1 MNQRTAEIGLRMALG
16 AQQGDVWRLIVRE
29 GMTVGLA
36 GIGAGL
42 LGAFLLSRVLA
53 SLLFEVQVHDPVTF
67 LAVPLVLGAVA
78 LAACYVPARKAS
90 LVDPMVALRWD

>member
-29 GMTVGLA
+29 GMTAGLA